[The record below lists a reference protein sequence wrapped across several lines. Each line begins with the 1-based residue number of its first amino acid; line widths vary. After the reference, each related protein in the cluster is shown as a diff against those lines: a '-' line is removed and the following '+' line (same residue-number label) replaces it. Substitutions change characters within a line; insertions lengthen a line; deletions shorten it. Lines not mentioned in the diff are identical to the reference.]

1 MAGAADRASV
11 KQIMHMSSASCF
23 RFAELPE
30 QRNNQG
36 RHSDSPRTPPQGW
49 PQPSVL
55 RHAFREYSCW
65 LRSRYQDVISNFTRK
80 NRKLEIYKVLRRNL
94 VRCTH

>member
-30 QRNNQG
+30 QRNKQG